1 MDLARE
7 TDLAARILAK
17 TNEYL
22 DFPSVVGHETPF
34 LDHLARDFTGL
45 GFKPERLPNLCVVAT
60 GRPGP
65 VFIAHVDRHGAV
77 IAPDGA
83 PVYAAHA
90 IKNEKYGE
98 QATASELLAARVNER
113 YGGEEV
119 FAYDRKTGGRLAY
132 GDVDKV
138 RLDGEGR
145 IVLDIKGLPGLPAGT
160 PVSFARALDRSAG
173 GQVSG
178 QLDNPVSVAVLRIA
192 AEMGLAGTLVFTAE
206 EEIGRSASHFLHW
219 ASSALSPRKDIV
231 VLDTSPFDDSAAML
245 AGAVILRRRD
255 AGATFHEAMV
265 ERVERA
271 AAGAGAPIIFKDAFI
286 EAENA
291 ARARRGQP
299 LKGLG
304 ITELGKITAQSRG
317 QYTGASLQVP
327 TVNYHS
333 NQESTSQR
341 ALVAMLRTAL
351 AIAPDS
357 PSGQA

>member
-34 LDHLARDFTGL
+34 LDHLARDFSGL
-45 GFKPERLPNLCVVAT
+45 GFKPERLPNLCVVDT

-83 PVYAAHA
+83 AVYAAHA
-90 IKNEKYGE
+90 VKNEKYGE
-98 QATASELLAARVNER
+98 QATASEVLAARINER

-119 FAYDRKTGGRLAY
+119 FAYDRKTGGRIAY
-132 GDVDKV
+132 GDVTGA

-145 IVLDIKGLPGLPAGT
+145 IVLDIMGLPALPAGT
-160 PVSFARALDRSAG
+160 PVSFARSLDRGAG

-192 AEMGLAGTLVFTAE
+192 AEMGLGGMAVFTAE

-219 ASSALSPRKDIV
+219 ARGALGARKDIV
-231 VLDTSPFDDSAAML
+231 VLDTSPFDDAAAML

-255 AGATFHEAMV
+255 ASASFHDAMV

-271 AAGAGAPIIFKDAFI
+271 AASAGAPIIFKDAFI

-299 LKGLG
+299 LKGIGL
-304 ITELGKITAQSRG
+304 TELGKIAALSKG
-317 QYTGASLQVP
+317 EFTGASLQVP

-333 NQESTSQR
+333 NQESTAPR

-351 AIAPDS
+351 AVCR
-357 PSGQA
+357 

>member
-1 MDLARE
+1 MNPAGE
-7 TDLAARILAK
+7 TELAARILAK

-34 LDHLARDFTGL
+34 LDHLARDFSGL
-45 GFKPERLPNLCVVAT
+45 GLKPERHANLCVVDT
-60 GRPGP
+60 GQPGP
-65 VFIAHVDRHGAV
+65 LFLAHVDRHGAV

-90 IKNEKYGE
+90 VKNEKYGE
-98 QATASELLAARVNER
+98 QATASEILTARVHAR

-132 GDVDKV
+132 GDVTGAT
-138 RLDGEGR
+138 LDSEGR
-145 IVLDIKGLPGLPAGT
+145 IVLEIKGFPALPAGT

-192 AEMGLAGTLVFTAE
+192 AEMGLGGLIVFTAE
-206 EEIGRSASHFLHW
+206 EEIGRSAAHFMTW
-219 ASSALSPRKDIV
+219 ASQTLASRKDIV
-231 VLDTSPFDDSAAML
+231 VLDTSPFEDSAAML

-255 AGATFHEAMV
+255 ASASFHEGMV

-271 AAGAGAPIIFKDAFI
+271 AATAGAPIIFKDAFI

-299 LKGLG
+299 LKGIG
-304 ITELGKITAQSRG
+304 MTELGKIAALSKG
-317 QYTGASLQVP
+317 EFTGATLQVP

-333 NQESTSQR
+333 NQESTSPR
-341 ALVAMLRTAL
+341 ALVAMLKTTLAL
-351 AIAPDS
+351 AQRS
-357 PSGQA
+357 

>member
-1 MDLARE
+1 MNLAGE

-34 LDHLARDFTGL
+34 LDHLARDFAGL
-45 GFKPERLPNLCVVAT
+45 GFNPERHANLCVIDTA
-60 GRPGP
+60 RPGP
-65 VFIAHVDRHGAV
+65 VFIAHIDRHGAV

-90 IKNEKYGE
+90 VKNEKYGE
-98 QATASELLAARVNER
+98 QAVASEVLAVRVNER

-132 GDVDKV
+132 GDVTGA

-145 IVLDIKGLPGLPAGT
+145 IVLDIPGMPALPPGT
-160 PVSFARALDRSAG
+160 PISFARALDRSSN

-178 QLDNPVSVAVLRIA
+178 QLDNPVSVAVLRVA
-192 AEMGLAGTLVFTAE
+192 AELGLGGHIVFTAE
-206 EEIGRSASHFLHW
+206 EEIGRSAAHFLHW
-219 ASSALSPRKDIV
+219 ADKALPARKDVV
-231 VLDTSPFDDSAAML
+231 VLDTSPFEDSAAML

-255 AGATFHEAMV
+255 ASASFHEAMV

-271 AAGAGAPIIFKDAFI
+271 AASAGAPIIFKDAFI

-291 ARARRGQP
+291 ARTRRGQP
-299 LKGLG
+299 LKGIGL
-304 ITELGKITAQSRG
+304 TELGKITAQSKG
-317 QYTGASLQVP
+317 AFTGASLQVP

-333 NQESTSQR
+333 NQETTSPR

-351 AIAPDS
+351 ALTS
-357 PSGQA
+357 

>member
-1 MDLARE
+1 MNVAGE
-7 TDLAARILAK
+7 IDLAARILAK

-34 LDHLARDFTGL
+34 LDHLARDFAGL
-45 GFKPERLPNLCVVAT
+45 GFSPERHANLCVIDT

-65 VFIAHVDRHGAV
+65 VFLAHVDRHGAV

-83 PVYAAHA
+83 AIYAAHA
-90 IKNEKYGE
+90 VKNEKYGE
-98 QATASELLAARVNER
+98 QAVASEILAARVNER

-132 GDVDKV
+132 GDVSGA

-145 IVLDIKGLPGLPAGT
+145 IVLDIAGLPSLSPGT

-192 AEMGLAGTLVFTAE
+192 AELGLSGIIVFTAE
-206 EEIGRSASHFLHW
+206 EEIGRSAAHFLAW
-219 ASSALSPRKDIV
+219 ATARLKARKDV
-231 VLDTSPFDDSAAML
+231 LALDTSPFDDSAAML

-255 AGATFHEAMV
+255 ASASFNETMV

-271 AAGAGAPIIFKDAFI
+271 AAKAGAPIIFKDAFI

-299 LKGLG
+299 LKGIG
-304 ITELGKITAQSRG
+304 MTELGKIAAQSKG
-317 QYTGASLQVP
+317 EFTGASLQVP

-333 NQESTSQR
+333 NQETTSPR
-341 ALVAMLRTAL
+341 ALVAMLKTAL
-351 AIAPDS
+351 AVCEWS
-357 PSGQA
+357 